1 MILYITNDA
10 DNVINK
16 TLLTPVSIPLNLRRE
31 IDAVAPKII
40 VECDD
45 DILSHNYC
53 SIVSLGRHYFID
65 NILNLGGKR
74 WELSLRCDVLETY
87 KDGILSSNARF
98 LRNVKTGDYLDV
110 PLDSSIRKNVDVYR
124 SDSGFD
130 GEQTMII
137 TTIGNEGN

>member
-16 TLLTPVSIPLNLRRE
+16 TLLTPISIPLNLRRE
-31 IDAVAPKII
+31 IDAIMPKII

-65 NILNLGGKR
+65 NISNLGGKR

-87 KDGILSSNARF
+87 KDDILNSSARYK
-98 LRNVKTGDYLDV
+98 RGVKTGDSGELNLQFSADATITKYSSNVEPELQ
-110 PLDSSIRKNVDVYR
+110 DSIIMATV
-124 SDSGFD
+124 
-130 GEQTMII
+130 GE
-137 TTIGNEGN
+137 